1 MCSRY
6 LGFILLVWF
15 PGALHAQSAA
25 QPCPAPSLDGGY
37 FFPVKERYPHDSQ
50 LNYACE
56 SLLKPAVEGWW
67 ADSVCQNGVWSPKP
81 RCIEEEACILPTI
94 ANAKY
99 TEDSEGWHKEGHT
112 IRITCNKGYEH
123 KDNMATA
130 KCTNGT
136 WSSLPSCEI
145 SSKSCPVPPQDPHA
159 VIIDQGYQELF
170 PQDAEV
176 KYECQVGYSIE
187 GSPNYTRI
195 CLAGTWSDG
204 QMCSK
209 ETGRGGGHGGGHST
223 SSGRVTQP
231 GDRRP
236 DTGHG
241 GSADTGT
248 GGGDRTSS
256 GRGTQPGG
264 GGGGG
269 SRSDIG
275 HGSSEV
281 GPGGGHSTSSGPGTQ
296 PGSGGSTSTSANRP
310 LFISIDNCGTNPVV
324 PNGVVVQKERMY
336 LKFKCQNFYK
346 QVGEETVTCY
356 NDGSWSKVPVCEDA
370 FCVMEP
376 GYYVPGLEVPLAMF
390 IKEGET
396 EYIPCTRQDHSLAVH
411 CSNRR
416 ITHTGCKDTGRGGGH
431 GGSAEAGTSRGHSTS
446 SGRGTQLAVED
457 PPAPLPTGLSLYPL
471 KAVEYDPVS
480 PMGILWKQER
490 CF

>member
-145 SSKSCPVPPQDPHA
+145 SIKSCRAPPKDPHA
-159 VIIDQGYQELF
+159 VIIDQGYQEMF
-170 PQDAEV
+170 PEDAGV
-176 KYECQVGYSIE
+176 KYKCEVGYSIE
-187 GSPNYTRI
+187 GSHNYTLF
-195 CLAGTWSDG
+195 CLAGTWSEG
-204 QMCSK
+204 PMCTN
-209 ETGRGGGHGGGHST
+209 ETGRGGGHGG
-223 SSGRVTQP
+223 
-231 GDRRP
+231 
-236 DTGHG
+236 
-241 GSADTGT
+241 SA
-248 GGGDRTSS
+248 
-256 GRGTQPGG
+256 
-264 GGGGG
+264 
-269 SRSDIG
+269 
-275 HGSSEV
+275 EA
-281 GPGGGHSTSSGPGTQ
+281 GPGGGHSTSSGRGTQ

-310 LFISIDNCGTNPVV
+310 LFISIEHCGTRPIV
-324 PNGVVVQKERMY
+324 PNGVVVEEERMY
-336 LKFKCQNFYK
+336 LKFQCPAFYK
-346 QVGEETVTCY
+346 QVGEDIVRCY
-356 NDGSWSKVPVCEDA
+356 DGGSWSKVPVCEDA